1 MSAGER
7 ESKIE
12 MSKLPYSGVRKP
24 CPASSGRGAGG
35 TGDGGGD
42 GKRQGDKNC
51 TCGSEPRFGN
61 VGRGRIRSG
70 RKVRIASKCYVD
82 CNVMLTVMLC
92 SLFSQPRTIET
103 SENETGVLSL
113 PEYAMPRGPRAPTPT
128 QAISI
133 RAPTPQLQQRPV
145 SWISDTVDD
154 TPD

>member
-51 TCGSEPRFGN
+51 TCGSGGLEMWDVDVYE
-61 VGRGRIRSG
+61 VGGRS
-70 RKVRIASKCYVD
+70 VSQV
-82 CNVMLTVMLC
+82 NVMLTVMLC
-92 SLFSQPRTIET
+92 
-103 SENETGVLSL
+103 
-113 PEYAMPRGPRAPTPT
+113 
-128 QAISI
+128 
-133 RAPTPQLQQRPV
+133 
-145 SWISDTVDD
+145 
-154 TPD
+154 